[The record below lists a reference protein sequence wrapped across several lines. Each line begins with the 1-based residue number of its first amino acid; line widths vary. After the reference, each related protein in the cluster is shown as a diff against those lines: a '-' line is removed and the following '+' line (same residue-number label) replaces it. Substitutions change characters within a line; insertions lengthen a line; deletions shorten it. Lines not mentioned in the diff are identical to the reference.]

1 MSRTYHLDGVSVE
14 ALRGVSLI
22 VQPGDYVALV
32 GPSGS
37 GKSTLMHL
45 LGGLDRPTGG
55 RLVIGGR
62 DVTRWPRRRW
72 PTLRNETIGFV
83 FQAFHLLPRTSA
95 VENVALPLVYRG
107 VSARQRRERAAAML
121 GRVGLGH
128 RLDHRPNQMSGG
140 EQQRVAIAR
149 ALVTEPTVLLA
160 DEPTGNLDS
169 VTGEAVLE
177 LLERLNAESG
187 VALVMVTHDQEVAAR
202 ARRRITMRDGVVVA
216 DSAAADD
223 AAAVA
228 RRPDGDDPHSDHDRP
243 PSVDHGRPATLVPA
257 PSAEPRSASGSGPGH
272 PSGGSG
278 GAAGATGR
286 LPREADPRE
295 PGVRASPEVRREGR
309 RGVAG
314 GAGRAA
320 GQPAAQ
326 RADHAR
332 GDHRGGLGGA
342 AGRHRH
348 RHQAEGRATGR
359 GPRLQPA
366 AGRPRPGSSWARRRR
381 CRR

>member
-1 MSRTYHLDGVSVE
+1 MTGAPPAIEAVEVSRTYQLDGVSVE
-14 ALRGVSLI
+14 ALRGVSLV

-62 DVTRWPRRRW
+62 DVNTLAP
-72 PTLRNETIGFV
+72 PDMAALRNETIGFV

-107 VSARQRRERAAAML
+107 VPARQRRARAAAML

-169 VTGEAVLE
+169 VTGAAVLE
-177 LLERLNAESG
+177 LLEQLNVESG

-202 ARRRITMRDGVVVA
+202 AQRRITMRDGVVVA
-216 DSAAADD
+216 DSAT
-223 AAAVA
+223 
-228 RRPDGDDPHSDHDRP
+228 PHDRP
-243 PSVDHGRPATLVPA
+243 LSVDPGRPATLVSA

-286 LPREADPRE
+286 LPRDVAPGEAVPRDAV
-295 PGVRASPEVRREGR
+295 PRDAASGAVEVER
-309 RGVAG
+309 
-314 GAGRAA
+314 
-320 GQPAAQ
+320 P
-326 RADHAR
+326 
-332 GDHRGGLGGA
+332 GGA
-342 AGRHRH
+342 A
-348 RHQAEGRATGR
+348 
-359 GPRLQPA
+359 
-366 AGRPRPGSSWARRRR
+366 
-381 CRR
+381 

>member
-1 MSRTYHLDGVSVE
+1 MTEPAASGPHGGERAPAIEAVDVSRTYQLDGVSVA
-14 ALRGVSLI
+14 ALRGVSLT
-22 VQPGDYVALV
+22 VRPGDYVALV

-62 DVTRWPRRRW
+62 DVNALAP
-72 PTLRNETIGFV
+72 PEMATLRNETIGFV

-169 VTGEAVLE
+169 VTGAAVLE
-177 LLERLNAESG
+177 LLEQLNAESG

-202 ARRRITMRDGVVVA
+202 AHRRITMRDGVVVA
-216 DSAAADD
+216 DSARPPGADT
-223 AAAVA
+223 
-228 RRPDGDDPHSDHDRP
+228 DPHSAHDRP

-286 LPREADPRE
+286 LPREAERPQADPRDAAVGE
-295 PGVRASPEVRREGR
+295 
-309 RGVAG
+309 
-314 GAGRAA
+314 RAA
-320 GQPAAQ
+320 
-326 RADHAR
+326 
-332 GDHRGGLGGA
+332 
-342 AGRHRH
+342 
-348 RHQAEGRATGR
+348 E
-359 GPRLQPA
+359 
-366 AGRPRPGSSWARRRR
+366 RPGGTT
-381 CRR
+381 